1 MDNKDDELPDK
12 DAAKEFYARYEPK
25 EILGRY
31 VVRYYE
37 FIMFGSVLFSRCI
50 DFTLEVLAQLY
61 DVVLKKKRA

>member
-31 VVRYYE
+31 VICYK
-37 FIMFGSVLFSRCI
+37 L
-50 DFTLEVLAQLY
+50 
-61 DVVLKKKRA
+61 